1 MPWVPLYRSSIRVV
15 DVNALQQQQRSVS
28 TVTLSAAAPFDGNAP
43 AAAPF
48 V

>member
-15 DVNALQQQQRSVS
+15 DVNALQQQQQRQSFDNAFSGGSYS
-28 TVTLSAAAPFDGNAP
+28 TATLSAA
-43 AAAPF
+43 PF